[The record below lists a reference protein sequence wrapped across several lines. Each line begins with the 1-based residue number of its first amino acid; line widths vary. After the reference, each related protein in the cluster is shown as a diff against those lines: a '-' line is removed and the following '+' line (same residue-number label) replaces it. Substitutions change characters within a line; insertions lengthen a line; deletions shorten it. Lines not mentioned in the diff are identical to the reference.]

1 MNKEQLAER
10 IGNIDDSLI
19 QEAGQVQNPGRRNR
33 NLIFRRFMA
42 VAAVMALMVC
52 SGAVGAVAFARE
64 IVVEVPIQQET
75 ITFDDIGVTLIL
87 PDSWKGHYEV
97 VEGVFGPLET
107 PMWEI
112 CAKLAYNAPEAAD
125 GSDYRGTLF
134 YVIRY
139 AEYSVSAEEFAG
151 EGIAGMGRYLF
162 STEDA
167 TYALMYTTDVQIDC
181 DDPAQVEEFNSLEHT
196 IKDIQIVL
204 DGQMDKLTDQMVSM
218 GIMEPGMQADDG
230 RNLVWED
237 RKQVEIGGTLCYAF
251 DLRFSDDEDVNG
263 EMTGRL
269 ISSYAVSE
277 DGMKFYWYNPADDVW
292 EEMVSGGEE
301 R

>member
-10 IGNIDDSLI
+10 IGNIDDRLI
-19 QEAGQVQNPGRRNR
+19 QETGQLQDSGRRNG
-33 NLIFRRFMA
+33 NVIFRRFMA
-42 VAAVMALMVC
+42 VAAVMVLMVC

-75 ITFDDIGVTLIL
+75 VTFDDIGVTLIL

-97 VEGVFGPLET
+97 LEGVFGPQET

-125 GSDYRGTLF
+125 GANYTGTLF
-134 YVIRY
+134 YVIRD
-139 AEYSVSAEEFAG
+139 AEYSMSAEEFAR
-151 EGIAGMGRYLF
+151 ESSIAGMGRYLF

-167 TYALMYTTDVQIDC
+167 TYALMYTTDVQVDL
-181 DDPAQVEEFNSLEHT
+181 DDPAQVEEFNSLERT
-196 IKDIQIVL
+196 IGEIQIVL
-204 DGQMDKLTDQMVSM
+204 DGRMDILTDQMVSM

-230 RNLVWED
+230 RSLVWED
-237 RKQVEIGGTLCYAF
+237 RKRVEIEGTACYAF
-251 DLRFSDDEDVNG
+251 DLRFSDDEDSNG

-277 DGMKFYWYNPADDVW
+277 DGRKFYWYNPADDVW
-292 EEMVSGGEE
+292 EEMVTGGES
-301 R
+301 